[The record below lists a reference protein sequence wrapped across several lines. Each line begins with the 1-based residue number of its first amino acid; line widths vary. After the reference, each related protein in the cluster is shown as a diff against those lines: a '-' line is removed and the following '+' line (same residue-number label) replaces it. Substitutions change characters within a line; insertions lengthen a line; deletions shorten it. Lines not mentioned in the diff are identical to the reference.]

1 MKFLALLLAL
11 FFSSLTFAAAP
22 TFDQNKAIQK
32 AGSLVDSSKTMFQM
46 FYIPANSPI
55 DSTVSKLTQYLQNS
69 AAIQASLGILGPD
82 YDLNYKLIKTAL
94 AASPKASLEGIQIIY
109 IGNSDHFEEIGR
121 LAASTGAKLSTS
133 TCCD

>member
-1 MKFLALLLAL
+1 MKLLALLLAL
-11 FFSSLTFAAAP
+11 FFSSLAFAAPP

-32 AGSLVDSSKTMFQM
+32 AGSLVDSSKTMFQI

-82 YDLNYKLIKTAL
+82 YNLNYQLIKAAL
-94 AASPKASLEGIQIIY
+94 AASPKESLEGIQIIY
-109 IGNSDHFEEIGR
+109 IGNSEHFEEIGR